1 MLSESYGMKFRSP
14 AEVDFY
20 LARTV
25 ATRMAAQY
33 SSLETLKPSKGSQ
46 ETVTGIPAGFKLLS
60 LLMFNKCD
68 LILSVVIFK

>member
-20 LARTV
+20 LAKTV

-60 LLMFNKCD
+60 LLIFNKYD